1 MSVSPVELVLRPLPW
16 QVLGDLQEIPESER
30 ESALASFDLEAG
42 ERAAVLTQLTL
53 RRQAE
58 DKLGEFARAMIF
70 TRDGLEQATRL
81 QVAAMHAA
89 RFKNAGITTVAD
101 LGCGI
106 GIDSL
111 AMASLGLRVRSW
123 DINPEAVVCTKVN
136 LRFMPDCEAN
146 LGDVTTLDIEHLI
159 SEGVQAIFA
168 DPARRTGA
176 AAGGRRISSPEE
188 WSPSLPTALSWREP
202 LRQGGFDALGLKVA
216 PGLGYEHI
224 PSDFEANWVSVDGQL
239 LEAGLWSPALQSHG
253 PGRSATVVRGSEAF
267 TFRQACDPSEPAKQ
281 LESAGLGTYLWEPD
295 PAVIRAG
302 LIAQF
307 VDNTALE
314 GPISPSIAY
323 LTSDEIVAGKEANA
337 LSGFEVLD
345 VTQLRPKAISK
356 ALRALEPT
364 SVEVKKRGADINPAA
379 LQTALKRILVPRTS
393 SYENPVT
400 VIATRVDGRHQAVI
414 ARRLDL

>member
-1 MSVSPVELVLRPLPW
+1 MSISPIELVLRPLPW
-16 QVLGDLQEIPESER
+16 QALSELQELAEDER
-30 ESALASFDLEAG
+30 EGALANYELKPG
-42 ERAAVLTQLTL
+42 ERAAVLNQLTL
-53 RRQAE
+53 RAQAE

-81 QVAAMHAA
+81 RVAAMHAA
-89 RFKNAGITTVAD
+89 RFKDAGITAVAD

-123 DINPEAVVCTKVN
+123 DINPEAVACTRVN
-136 LRFMPDCEAN
+136 LRFMSDCEAN
-146 LGDVTTLDIEHLI
+146 LGDVAALDIEHLI

-188 WSPSLPTALSWREP
+188 WSPSLPLALSWREP
-202 LRQGGFDALGLKVA
+202 LRKTGFDALGLKVA
-216 PGLGYEHI
+216 PGLAYEHI
-224 PSDFEANWVSVDGQL
+224 PPDFEANWVSVDGQL
-239 LEAGLWSPALQSHG
+239 LEAGLWSPALQNHG
-253 PGRSATVVRGSEAF
+253 SGRSATVIRGSEAF
-267 TFRQACDPSEPAKQ
+267 TFRQACNPSKPAKQ
-281 LESAGLGTYLWEPD
+281 LDSAGLGKYLWEPD
-295 PAVIRAG
+295 PAIIRAG

-323 LTSDEIVAGKEANA
+323 LTSNEIVASREANA
-337 LSGFEVLD
+337 LTGFEVLG

-356 ALRALEPT
+356 ALRQIEPT
-364 SVEVKKRGADINPAA
+364 SVEVKKRGADINPTA
-379 LQTALKRILVPRTS
+379 LQTALKRILAPRTD
-393 SYENPVT
+393 SYANPVT
-400 VIATRVDGRHQAVI
+400 VIATRVDGQHRAVI

>member
-1 MSVSPVELVLRPLPW
+1 MSISPIELVLRPLPW
-16 QVLGDLQEIPESER
+16 QALSELQELAEGER
-30 ESALASFDLEAG
+30 EGALANYELEPG
-42 ERAAVLTQLTL
+42 ERAAVLNQLTL
-53 RRQAE
+53 RAQAE

-81 QVAAMHAA
+81 RVAAMHAA
-89 RFKNAGITTVAD
+89 RFKDAGITAVAD

-123 DINPEAVVCTKVN
+123 DINPEAVACTRVN
-136 LRFMPDCEAN
+136 LRFMSDCEAN
-146 LGDVTTLDIEHLI
+146 LGDVAALDIEHLI

-188 WSPSLPTALSWREP
+188 WSPSLPLALSWREP
-202 LRQGGFDALGLKVA
+202 LRKTGFDALGLKVA
-216 PGLGYEHI
+216 PGLAYEHI
-224 PSDFEANWVSVDGQL
+224 PPDFEANWVSVDGQL

-253 PGRSATVVRGSEAF
+253 PGRSATVIRGSEAF
-267 TFRQACDPSEPAKQ
+267 TFRQACNPSKPAKQ
-281 LESAGLGTYLWEPD
+281 LDSAGLGKYLWEPD
-295 PAVIRAG
+295 PAIIRAG

-323 LTSDEIVAGKEANA
+323 LTSNEIVASREANA
-337 LSGFEVLD
+337 LTGFEVLG

-356 ALRALEPT
+356 ALRQIEPT
-364 SVEVKKRGADINPAA
+364 SVEVKKRGADINPTA
-379 LQTALKRILVPRTS
+379 LQTALKRILAPRTADHN
-393 SYENPVT
+393 NPVT
-400 VIATRVDGRHQAVI
+400 VIATRVDGQHRAVI